1 MPGQFIIFNTA
12 TIILQYSLLL
22 LLYYFLYKV
31 IKIIYLDLKQVHQ
44 SKETRSTVDLSA
56 AAKLLFLNDTNIVNK
71 VYELREI
78 TSIGRKNN
86 NDIVIDENF
95 VSSEHAC
102 IEKFKGDYW
111 LTDLNST
118 NGTYINDCR
127 ATKKVLLQTNDV
139 IKIGAAV
146 FRFER

>member
-1 MPGQFIIFNTA
+1 MPGQFVILNIA
-12 TIILQYSLLL
+12 TIVLQYSLLL

-44 SKETRSTVDLSA
+44 PEKTRLPENLSNPA
-56 AAKLLFLNDTNIVNK
+56 RLLLLNDNSVSQT
-71 VYELREI
+71 VYALREI

-86 NDIVIDENF
+86 NDIVVEKNF

-102 IEKFKGDYW
+102 IERFKGDYW

-118 NGTYINDCR
+118 NGTYINDYR
-127 ATKKVLLQTNDV
+127 VTQKVLLQTNDL
-139 IKIGAAV
+139 IRIGAAV